1 MKKNTLLREEVKK
14 MAAELRSL
22 RFNMAQKVTAATAAT
37 ATLSSSLSFYTLG
50 LNRTRHSNIFSIAGA
65 GGRGSPGG
73 KGGKGTPRRRGTGGL
88 HFGPPWST
96 PLLTAHTVSGIR
108 DESPQ
113 RGRRSQGDPA
123 ARGAVISPARCPS
136 PNSGLASHGR

>member
-88 HFGPPWST
+88 HFGPPRSDT
-96 PLLTAHTVSGIR
+96 TAHCPHCVRNPRRKSSARSPKSGRPCSKRCRHISRTVP
-108 DESPQ
+108 EP
-113 RGRRSQGDPA
+113 
-123 ARGAVISPARCPS
+123 
-136 PNSGLASHGR
+136 